1 MSLKL
6 YKSYNFTDKDP
17 IIDVMRT
24 LVEKS
29 GMSWDEIAE
38 KSGVSK
44 TTLYGW
50 FQGKTM
56 RPQFA
61 TVMAVLTTLGV
72 DFKTFSKQIKTV
84 ADSRK
89 KGR

>member
-17 IIDVMRT
+17 IIDVLRT
-24 LVEKS
+24 LVERS
-29 GMSWDEIAE
+29 GLSWDEIAE
-38 KSGVSK
+38 KSGVSQ

-72 DFKTFSKQIKTV
+72 DFRSFTRQLKATT
-84 ADSRK
+84 RK
-89 KGR
+89 R